1 MNTKNIKAMK
11 KYLILSAIAVLAL
24 GACSKNDINEDAG
37 RNNAI
42 GFNSYTSR
50 SLTKADPDYFVNAA
64 NFTGITNPAIGVYA
78 YRIPKPGNF
87 AGTENAAFMENIKV
101 TLKNNGDDASI
112 NYTPLRYWPKNGDK
126 ITFFSYYPYN
136 GAGITLTNAGKS
148 GLGKFTFAV
157 QANAADQI
165 DFMVAD
171 AKPDMTF
178 STADVVSGENGV
190 VKFMFKH
197 MLSQVR
203 FYVQTAKDYS
213 DASYDN
219 TTITL
224 NALTLKNVKKSGDL
238 AATYSSP
245 STTTAWQ
252 NLGTKGDFEVV
263 SSDVTLSTTPQLC
276 ADGAVASTAKEGIY
290 LMIPQDLAFAPD
302 TVKVYIKYTIK
313 TGTHPDTATDTY
325 EETIPIRTT
334 EVEEWSKNNNIKYTF
349 KIGPQP
355 IQFAAVVTEWED
367 ETDVPFTIN

>member
-1 MNTKNIKAMK
+1 MK

-24 GACSKNDINEDAG
+24 GACSKNDIAEDTG

-42 GFNSYTSR
+42 GFNTYTGR
-50 SLTKADPDYFVNAA
+50 SLTKADTDYFVNAA
-64 NFTGITNPAIGVYA
+64 NFTGITDPQIGVYA
-78 YRIPKPGNF
+78 YRTAGNF

-101 TLKNNGDDASI
+101 TLKNSGDDASI

-126 ITFFSYYPYN
+126 ITFFSYYPHN

-148 GLGKFTFAV
+148 GLGKFSFAV
-157 QANAADQI
+157 QANAADHI

-190 VKFMFKH
+190 VKFIFKH
-197 MLSQVR
+197 MLSQVK

-213 DASYDN
+213 DAAYDN
-219 TTITL
+219 TVITL
-224 NALTLKNVKKSGDL
+224 NALTLKDVNKSGDL

-245 STTTAWQ
+245 STTTAWE
-252 NLGTKGDFEVV
+252 NLGTMGDFAVV
-263 SSDVTLSTTPQLC
+263 SSDVVLTKDPQLC
-276 ADGAVASTAKEGIY
+276 ADGNVAAGAKEGIY
-290 LMIPQDLAFAPD
+290 LMIPQDLATASD

-313 TGTHPDTATDTY
+313 TGTEPDTATDIY
-325 EETIPIRTT
+325 EETINLRTT
-334 EVEEWSKNNNIKYTF
+334 EVEKWSKNNNIKYTF

-355 IQFAAVVTEWED
+355 IQFAAEVTDWD
-367 ETDVPFTIN
+367 PETDVDFTIN

>member
-1 MNTKNIKAMK
+1 MK

-24 GACSKNDINEDAG
+24 GACSKNAINEDAG

-42 GFNSYTSR
+42 GFNTYTSR

-78 YRIPKPGNF
+78 YRTPGAF
-87 AGTENAAFMENIKV
+87 AGNENAAFMENIKV
-101 TLKNNGDDASI
+101 TLKAAGDSASI

-126 ITFFSYYPYN
+126 ITFFSYYPHN
-136 GAGITLTNAGKS
+136 GAGITLTNAGKN
-148 GLGKFTFAV
+148 GLGKFSFAV
-157 QANAADQI
+157 QANAADHI

-197 MLSQVR
+197 MLSQVK
-203 FYVQTAKDYS
+203 FYVQTAKDYT
-213 DASYDN
+213 DPVYDN

-224 NALTLKNVKKSGDL
+224 NALTLKDVNKSGDL
-238 AATYSSP
+238 AATYSAG
-245 STTTAWQ
+245 TTTAWE
-252 NLGTKGDFEVV
+252 NLGARGDFAVV
-263 SSDVTLSTTPQLC
+263 SSDVALSTTPKLC
-276 ADGAVASTAKEGIY
+276 ADGDVAATAKEGIY
-290 LMIPQDLAFAPD
+290 LMIPQDLATASD

-313 TGTHPDTATDTY
+313 TGTHPDTAEDIY
-325 EETIPIRTT
+325 EETINLRTS

-355 IQFAAVVTEWED
+355 IQFAAEVTAWED
-367 ETDVPFTIN
+367 ETDVDFTIN